1 MKDCPKQHLN
11 LILFIQFISV
21 FLVYRNFFPNGEI
34 SPNLAT
40 LFSGQLVVI
49 PMLTVW
55 KVRTSLACVLLLC
68 NTTARQIIKIF
79 ASEGWMFYLGTN
91 QTIHFV

>member
-1 MKDCPKQHLN
+1 LEK
-11 LILFIQFISV
+11 IS
-21 FLVYRNFFPNGEI
+21 PNGEI
-34 SPNLAT
+34 SPNLVT
-40 LFSGQLVVI
+40 LFPGQLVVI

-91 QTIHFV
+91 IHFVRKAAIITEVN